1 MASNYSLQVENVRFD
16 PTRLLA
22 LEAQNIANAETEHR
36 AAEAAYGEIQSK
48 ADMFEKLA
56 NDVRGKDSQAYQNYI
71 NYANTLRQHTDLLAT
86 QGVNPALWRNL
97 LQAKSDYSRIIHP
110 IEEAYQ
116 ARDKEAERQ
125 AKYLEQHPHAMF
137 ERDAYD
143 MGIDQWMK
151 NPHYRAKSID
161 REVVANRAMER
172 YKALQSQIME
182 MVSQS
187 GLTPDAI
194 KRMTPTQVHAYV
206 KQTAPWLYEAM
217 EKRGVSPE
225 EVQRF
230 MTGDSTAINSLLT
243 SVMDET
249 LGMYGLNTWNTDYDH
264 YTAEQNR
271 LRRNDIHNILRSTI
285 EGEAPNAIGE
295 SKFTNHTDTE
305 SYKWADLAERKRQ
318 FDINDAWRKNPNNP
332 DNIKK
337 LGGSGG
343 GKSQNAISIT
353 VRRDNFINNGMT
365 RDEAN
370 KAVIQEQ
377 LPEELRNEGVM
388 KILKSKG
395 YDTKFLNG
403 ELDLKDKDIVDEIK
417 KAYDN
422 GEGDISYLTAAW
434 ARFKNFV
441 SATGKLLYKG
451 AGTTTKVALSPV
463 VGLSGS
469 LTNMC
474 YGVYH
479 GLIKGD
485 MPVGQAFSTDWT
497 GYGSLSGIGD
507 FITSN
512 DFLPGLGNDS
522 VFEETNKQFKKEA
535 ILYAYQMLPDDAD
548 ENNGI
553 IKGLNKTTGNNF
565 KNKHEVSMYLNNEYE
580 IDDDALK
587 MLEETNEIVGYD
599 PQDTR
604 FGADF
609 VYSLGVSSIL
619 RNPEDYMV
627 NAVTNA
633 ANDNWSIA
641 LNNFNQNAVT
651 GAFTFSNMD
660 GSKLDDD
667 SKKDIEDAAKSNT
680 LTASVYTSA
689 DKNGKL
695 KNEIVILAGKDDDG
709 NDKMFHSQLPRDGR
723 EVIQDNLN
731 QSLKMNEI
739 ASDHKAY
746 KNLSQS
752 EKNAIK
758 DNFTIYYAHENGIDN
773 EVSLS
778 YAGADAEA
786 GARSLYNSL
795 ARLNYI
801 RRPYEELTGDEKEEL
816 IYKYMAQK
824 LAGSFANN
832 AMLAYFTTVNSGF
845 DQAGSTTGTNYDKSI
860 VKNDYINYQYR

>member
-1 MASNYSLQVENVRFD
+1 MSNYSLEVDNRRYD
-16 PTRLLA
+16 PTAMMTQLLQGQKEQEQD
-22 LEAQNIANAETEHR
+22 LR
-36 AAEAAYGEIQSK
+36 AAELAYGELSSK
-48 ADMFEKLA
+48 ASMLEKLA
-56 NDVRGKDSQAYQNYI
+56 NDVRGKDSQAYQNYM

-86 QGVNPALWRNL
+86 QGLNPSLWKNL
-97 LQAKSDYSRIIHP
+97 LQAKTDYAWMISP
-110 IEEAYQ
+110 IEEAMQKREEAAKYQ
-116 ARDKEAERQ
+116 AE
-125 AKYLEQHPHAMF
+125 YLKAHPGAIF
-137 ERDAYD
+137 ERDAD
-143 MGIDQWMK
+143 SMGIDQWMK
-151 NPHYRAKSID
+151 NPNYVSKVID
-161 REVVANRAMER
+161 KEIVANRAKER
-172 YKALQSQIME
+172 YE
-182 MVSQS
+182 
-187 GLTPDAI
+187 AI
-194 KRMTPTQVHAYV
+194 KNQATQFVTENGGLSALTKDPQKLRQWV
-206 KQTAPWLYEAM
+206 KVNVPWMYDSKYTTGVDPDEIKRLMAGDPELQGSLTAKIAE
-217 EKRGVSPE
+217 
-225 EVQRF
+225 
-230 MTGDSTAINSLLT
+230 
-243 SVMDET
+243 ET
-249 LGMYGLNTWNTDYDH
+249 LDMYGFNSWNTDYDH
-264 YTAEQNR
+264 YTNEQNAQ
-271 LRRNDIHNILRSTI
+271 RRYNLAKQLVGATV
-285 EGEAPNAIGE
+285 GESSNAIGQTTFD
-295 SKFTNHTDTE
+295 KYTDTE
-305 SYKWADLAERKRQ
+305 SYRWADLAERKRQ

-337 LGGSGG
+337 SGG
-343 GKSQNAISIT
+343 GGGGGSQKAISVT

-422 GEGDISYLTAAW
+422 GEGDISYSTAAW
-434 ARFKNFV
+434 ARFKNLV
-441 SATGKLLYKG
+441 NATGKLLYKG
-451 AGTTTKVALSPV
+451 AGTTLKAAVSPV
-463 VGLSGS
+463 VGLSGG

-485 MPVGQAFSTDWT
+485 MPVGQAFDTDWT

-512 DFLPGLGNDS
+512 DFLPGLGDGNTLA
-522 VFEETNKQFKKEA
+522 ETDEQFKKEA
-535 ILYAYQMLPDDAD
+535 ILYTYQLLPNDAD

-553 IKGLNKTTGNNF
+553 MKDLNEMTGNNF
-565 KNKHEVSMYLNNEYE
+565 KNKHEVSMYLNNKYE

-587 MLEETNEIVGYD
+587 MLEETNDIVGYD

-641 LNNFNQNAVT
+641 LNNFNQNAIA

-660 GSKLDDD
+660 GSKLDDT
-667 SKKDIEDAAKSNT
+667 SKNDIENAAKNNT

-689 DKNGKL
+689 DKDGKL
-695 KNEIVILAGKDDDG
+695 KNEIVILAGKDGDG

-746 KNLSQS
+746 KTLSQL

-758 DNFTIYYAHENGIDN
+758 DNFVIYYAHENGVDN
-773 EVSLS
+773 EISLN

-795 ARLNYI
+795 TRLNYI

-832 AMLAYFTTVNSGF
+832 AILAYFTTVNSGF
-845 DQAGSTTGTNYDKSI
+845 DQAGSTTGTNYDKLV

>member
-172 YKALQSQIME
+172 YKALQNQVME

-206 KQTAPWLYEAM
+206 KQSAPWLYEAM

-295 SKFTNHTDTE
+295 SKFTQHTDTE

-318 FDINDAWRKNPNNP
+318 FDINDAWRKSPENPAN
-332 DNIKK
+332 KK
-337 LGGSGG
+337 SGG
-343 GKSQNAISIT
+343 NGTDPKVHT
-353 VRRDNFINNGMT
+353 YYRDF
-365 RDEAN
+365 E
-370 KAVIQEQ
+370 
-377 LPEELRNEGVM
+377 
-388 KILKSKG
+388 
-395 YDTKFLNG
+395 
-403 ELDLKDKDIVDEIK
+403 
-417 KAYDN
+417 
-422 GEGDISYLTAAW
+422 YLTANPESQTTEA
-434 ARFKNFV
+434 AHLLAIKNLIDEEGGGYFKAFKKDDIVKTANNIFGKDISDV
-441 SATGKLLYKG
+441 DFSDESNRKKLLQ
-451 AGTTTKVALSPV
+451 ALV
-463 VGLSGS
+463 
-469 LTNMC
+469 
-474 YGVYH
+474 
-479 GLIKGD
+479 
-485 MPVGQAFSTDWT
+485 
-497 GYGSLSGIGD
+497 
-507 FITSN
+507 
-512 DFLPGLGNDS
+512 DS
-522 VFEETNKQFKKEA
+522 VKQNTGTMPWSDSYEENQRDYERDIADLINEQYNAPISKISAKEFA
-535 ILYAYQMLPDDAD
+535 
-548 ENNGI
+548 
-553 IKGLNKTTGNNF
+553 
-565 KNKHEVSMYLNNEYE
+565 
-580 IDDDALK
+580 
-587 MLEETNEIVGYD
+587 
-599 PQDTR
+599 
-604 FGADF
+604 
-609 VYSLGVSSIL
+609 
-619 RNPEDYMV
+619 
-627 NAVTNA
+627 
-633 ANDNWSIA
+633 
-641 LNNFNQNAVT
+641 
-651 GAFTFSNMD
+651 
-660 GSKLDDD
+660 
-667 SKKDIEDAAKSNT
+667 
-680 LTASVYTSA
+680 
-689 DKNGKL
+689 KL
-695 KNEIVILAGKDDDG
+695 KNEDFSKLTFAEKIQMYRFMKGMYDSPDVMRELQKVGANFDRDLINDIAKQISTEYAKSDYNPYGKMIDDLIGTED
-709 NDKMFHSQLPRDGR
+709 NDIYDYTTRVNNYIKGATSAYEGAEDNFTASGR
-723 EVIQDNLN
+723 R
-731 QSLKMNEI
+731 
-739 ASDHKAY
+739 
-746 KNLSQS
+746 SQS
-752 EKNAIK
+752 ELLWGQSLQGATSEGYATNVHTFDMKGNKQSVKQDDVVAALGINK
-758 DNFTIYYAHENGIDN
+758 DGEIT
-773 EVSLS
+773 
-778 YAGADAEA
+778 
-786 GARSLYNSL
+786 
-795 ARLNYI
+795 
-801 RRPYEELTGDEKEEL
+801 RPYRVSIAPIRNKNTGELEVCPMIRTQGYYDDGKYHEGLTLAWNHKSVKELMESRESNL
-816 IYKYMAQK
+816 KQMNLNLHK
-824 LAGSFANN
+824 MEN
-832 AMLAYFTTVNSGF
+832 VK
-845 DQAGSTTGTNYDKSI
+845 KSSEFKNI
-860 VKNDYINYQYR
+860 VKNAEQYAIEILKSYGVANPRKRQIEEVKYEYINQQLRRLQEPYLNAYNYHKSEFMRLWGHATGNTNTEATRYEDNTKESDYDAHVQDLG

>member
-295 SKFTNHTDTE
+295 SKFTPYTD
-305 SYKWADLAERKRQ
+305 SISGDLAYKYAALEEQKRHNKEIEARTGNGDKEPKKDDYANLNEYVTN
-318 FDINDAWRKNPNNP
+318 FGYNTTALENDLNKHLVTEYITKKLKDKP
-332 DNIKK
+332 DNALFSGYTDDELTAGIESAKKKYPELDFSNEDDLQRVVNEMFTQRTINNLKFVDEINKSNDFFEPRNILSPNEFNRFESITKK
-337 LGGSGG
+337 LKDGNYMLDWSEGAP
-343 GKSQNAISIT
+343 KLNPT
-353 VRRDNFINNGMT
+353 F
-365 RDEAN
+365 
-370 KAVIQEQ
+370 EQ
-377 LPEELRNEGVM
+377 L
-388 KILKSKG
+388 
-395 YDTKFLNG
+395 LNG
-403 ELDLKDKDIVDEIK
+403 DITEEQFNKHSSVSAKEFKEYINLINKMNNDKIANVKKIGDTDYGKKIKDEYKLTYNPADTPVGVAYVMADLKDNSAFAFPRFLTSIGDATARKNFARVIGQGLRTYQKNGKSRLISNADHFWGWNADKGEYLDEDQLNDEMGYDKDKDEYTITPVIWMDPTDPDHLK
-417 KAYDN
+417 VKWGGEEASDDN
-422 GEGDISYLTAAW
+422 TFLMNTSELSMLEGFRGPVKEYVQENAKVYKYLTSYG
-434 ARFKNFV
+434 ARKDMSQNEKN
-441 SATGKLLYKG
+441 KYLKYLKR
-451 AGTTTKVALSPV
+451 
-463 VGLSGS
+463 
-469 LTNMC
+469 
-474 YGVYH
+474 
-479 GLIKGD
+479 
-485 MPVGQAFSTDWT
+485 
-497 GYGSLSGIGD
+497 
-507 FITSN
+507 
-512 DFLPGLGNDS
+512 
-522 VFEETNKQFKKEA
+522 
-535 ILYAYQMLPDDAD
+535 D
-548 ENNGI
+548 ENVINNI
-553 IKGLNKTTGNNF
+553 ILHAKLKGYPT
-565 KNKHEVSMYLNNEYE
+565 
-580 IDDDALK
+580 
-587 MLEETNEIVGYD
+587 ETNEQIEDLMLKGAMINYAYALNHDAMNTVVRGGEWS
-599 PQDTR
+599 QGSSDTT
-604 FGADF
+604 
-609 VYSLGVSSIL
+609 
-619 RNPEDYMV
+619 PED
-627 NAVTNA
+627 
-633 ANDNWSIA
+633 
-641 LNNFNQNAVT
+641 
-651 GAFTFSNMD
+651 
-660 GSKLDDD
+660 
-667 SKKDIEDAAKSNT
+667 E
-680 LTASVYTSA
+680 
-689 DKNGKL
+689 
-695 KNEIVILAGKDDDG
+695 
-709 NDKMFHSQLPRDGR
+709 R
-723 EVIQDNLN
+723 
-731 QSLKMNEI
+731 
-739 ASDHKAY
+739 KAY
-746 KNLSQS
+746 Q
-752 EKNAIK
+752 
-758 DNFTIYYAHENGIDN
+758 FMYENI
-773 EVSLS
+773 
-778 YAGADAEA
+778 
-786 GARSLYNSL
+786 
-795 ARLNYI
+795 
-801 RRPYEELTGDEKEEL
+801 
-816 IYKYMAQK
+816 
-824 LAGSFANN
+824 
-832 AMLAYFTTVNSGF
+832 
-845 DQAGSTTGTNYDKSI
+845 
-860 VKNDYINYQYR
+860 

>member
-271 LRRNDIHNILRSTI
+271 LRRNDIHNILRSTV

-295 SKFTNHTDTE
+295 SKFTPYTD
-305 SYKWADLAERKRQ
+305 SISGDLAYKYAALEEQKRHNQELENAARGKGNGDGGDDTPKQVYTFYNTNDETTVDEDIETTKADNLRMLSDLISAEPRLDEYDYSQLMKGFKKLYGDSAKDMMNQLKTRPELVDVVAQSMFEYFGKDGILTKGRRKNNEFTLPFGFTNETYDASFTDEDKADKSDFTVNDNDFSKLTNGQLYNAYEATRRKILKDISDKYYPGGNTTGSVDPAFANEADYNILKSIINEILSRKKSGVLDSRIKKELKKLVKYDNNSDLSIYGATDDYIGDAAITSTTSHTNYEGQSAKVFMDNVAEIIRQ
-318 FDINDAWRKNPNNP
+318 NPNNTGITLDGKKQNLSDLQTLLSMNDKTGDYYYTPQFYLKPVKGKDGTWSHKFGFTDKNGQWYDVAP
-332 DNIKK
+332 DFF
-337 LGGSGG
+337 SGVT
-343 GKSQNAISIT
+343 KNA
-353 VRRDNFINNGMT
+353 R
-365 RDEAN
+365 
-370 KAVIQEQ
+370 
-377 LPEELRNEGVM
+377 
-388 KILKSKG
+388 
-395 YDTKFLNG
+395 
-403 ELDLKDKDIVDEIK
+403 
-417 KAYDN
+417 
-422 GEGDISYLTAAW
+422 
-434 ARFKNFV
+434 
-441 SATGKLLYKG
+441 
-451 AGTTTKVALSPV
+451 KVALANMNDY
-463 VGLSGS
+463 LNKMNNYK
-469 LTNMC
+469 LTEKDKKNVDEAVDN
-474 YGVYH
+474 YFKSAGISNPSNKQKA
-479 GLIKGD
+479 LIRD
-485 MPVGQAFSTDWT
+485 MYVRQIKEQVRRMYEQSYEENRTNYWGHLFDETHNTNTMST
-497 GYGSLSGIGD
+497 IA
-507 FITSN
+507 
-512 DFLPGLGNDS
+512 
-522 VFEETNKQFKKEA
+522 EQHTNKSKVDPEYNYGQ
-535 ILYAYQMLPDDAD
+535 
-548 ENNGI
+548 
-553 IKGLNKTTGNNF
+553 TGN
-565 KNKHEVSMYLNNEYE
+565 
-580 IDDDALK
+580 
-587 MLEETNEIVGYD
+587 
-599 PQDTR
+599 
-604 FGADF
+604 
-609 VYSLGVSSIL
+609 
-619 RNPEDYMV
+619 
-627 NAVTNA
+627 
-633 ANDNWSIA
+633 
-641 LNNFNQNAVT
+641 
-651 GAFTFSNMD
+651 
-660 GSKLDDD
+660 
-667 SKKDIEDAAKSNT
+667 
-680 LTASVYTSA
+680 
-689 DKNGKL
+689 
-695 KNEIVILAGKDDDG
+695 
-709 NDKMFHSQLPRDGR
+709 
-723 EVIQDNLN
+723 
-731 QSLKMNEI
+731 
-739 ASDHKAY
+739 
-746 KNLSQS
+746 
-752 EKNAIK
+752 
-758 DNFTIYYAHENGIDN
+758 
-773 EVSLS
+773 
-778 YAGADAEA
+778 
-786 GARSLYNSL
+786 
-795 ARLNYI
+795 
-801 RRPYEELTGDEKEEL
+801 
-816 IYKYMAQK
+816 
-824 LAGSFANN
+824 
-832 AMLAYFTTVNSGF
+832 
-845 DQAGSTTGTNYDKSI
+845 
-860 VKNDYINYQYR
+860 